1 MNKEDSLLKELK
13 ILKEAIALT
22 RANDRLGVL
31 GKFAELCAH
40 QQEVMEQEAHDA
52 TTEVIRNAQRYARCK
67 VSFGH
72 DASHQGKPNQ
82 EDNQGKE
89 S

>member
-1 MNKEDSLLKELK
+1 MSNKESLEKELK
-13 ILKEAIALT
+13 ILKEALALT
-22 RANDRLGVL
+22 RANDKLGVL

-40 QQEVMEQEAHDA
+40 QQEVMEQEVRDA

-67 VSFGH
+67 VQFGH
-72 DASHQGKPNQ
+72 DEGDQGKPNQ
-82 EDNQGKE
+82 EDHQGNE

>member
-1 MNKEDSLLKELK
+1 MNKEDSLVKELK
-13 ILKEAIALT
+13 ILKEALAFAQ
-22 RANDRLGVL
+22 ANDKLGVIA
-31 GKFAELCAH
+31 KFVELCAH

-67 VSFGH
+67 VQFGN
-72 DASHQGKPNQ
+72 AQSIEGKPHQ
-82 EDNQGKE
+82 ENHQGKE